1 MTTAEIVRDLVSLY
15 AILPGPMNPAR
26 ATLWSLHELLDR
38 PEPLLS
44 AAVEMAVDA
53 LDRPDAD
60 DSEERA
66 ILEAALALMLPQ
78 AWAIHTSTTCPV
90 DGESIVLA
98 DLGDGEPLLERAA
111 ALDWSAGAGPAGE
124 GRVHRFRVLGPYA

>member
-1 MTTAEIVRDLVSLY
+1 MTTAETVRDLVSLH

-26 ATLWSLHELLDR
+26 ATLWAMHELLDR
-38 PEPLLS
+38 PEPLLP

-60 DSEERA
+60 DAEERA
-66 ILEAALALMLPQ
+66 ILEAALALLLPQ
-78 AWAIHTSTTCPV
+78 VWATHTTTTCPV
-90 DGESIVLA
+90 DGDAVVLA